1 MKRDTLYAET
11 PAAPG
16 SFRFDEA
23 VVSVFPDMIRRSVPG
38 YETTLALTGRLAA
51 RYVQDHL
58 SLIHI

>member
-38 YETTLALTGRLAA
+38 YEPASPLRGA
-51 RYVQDHL
+51 
-58 SLIHI
+58 